1 MAKICSIVFNSISS
15 DARVLKEAHSLQK
28 AGHAVTVLGL
38 TDENNLIRK
47 ETLTTGVML
56 LRLDLQAA
64 RKFVGVVTTGG
75 TRVALLSLSL
85 LLIVFALYSLTGLLW
100 ALFWGAVT
108 GIVVSLLTVLFIT
121 IVQVRLYYRRIFDI
135 EGDEDPQYSGGI
147 LFFLYA
153 IKDAVPLFV
162 RSIPM
167 YLMVRRLQPEI
178 LHCHDVSTLPVGIM
192 AKWLLRCRVVYDAH
206 EIYEEVAL
214 ASAERARAYRLIH
227 KLGQRRVDAF
237 ITINESIAA
246 WYAAHYPSMPP
257 AVLIKNA
264 TSPSDSIDYDGRL
277 HEASTQ
283 QRDRKILLYQGGF
296 ASKRGLEYVVKS
308 AAYLSDEWVLVMM
321 GWGSFEPRLRDLAE
335 EINLARS
342 EQGRPEA
349 VVFIRPAPQEELAL
363 WSAGGTVGIIPY
375 ENIGLNHWFCTPN
388 KLWEYPNAG
397 VPVLVS
403 PFPELSAPVLKYG
416 YGWLLPDEQD
426 PEALAKQVVSLS
438 DEQIAEARK
447 NCGKFINQDNWGVY
461 ESRLVDLYRGIS
473 EK

>member
-1 MAKICSIVFNSISS
+1 MAKICSIVFNSISR

-38 TDENNLIRK
+38 TDRNNLIRK
-47 ETLTTGVML
+47 ETLTTGVTL
-56 LRLDLQAA
+56 LRLDIAA
-64 RKFVGVVTTGG
+64 AQKLVGVVTTGG

-85 LLIVFALYSLTGLLW
+85 LLIVFALHSLTGLLW
-100 ALFWGAVT
+100 GAVT
-108 GIVVSLLTVLFIT
+108 GILVSLLTVLFIT

-135 EGDEDPQYSGGI
+135 EGDEDLQSSGGI

-167 YLMVRRLQPEI
+167 YLMVRRLRPEI

-206 EIYEEVAL
+206 EIYEEVAQG
-214 ASAERARAYRLIH
+214 SAERARAYRLIH

-237 ITINESIAA
+237 ITINESIAG
-246 WYAAHYPSMPP
+246 WYATHYPSLPP

-264 TSPSDSIDYDGRL
+264 TSPSDPIEYDGRL
-277 HEASTQ
+277 HEASIQ
-283 QRDRKILLYQGGF
+283 PRDRKILLYQGGF
-296 ASKRGLEYVVKS
+296 GTKRGLEYVVKS
-308 AAYLSDEWVLVMM
+308 AAYLTDEWVLVMM
-321 GWGSFEPRLRDLAE
+321 GWGSFESRLRELAE

-349 VVFIRPAPQEELAL
+349 VVFIPPAPQEELAL

-426 PEALAKQVVSLS
+426 PEALARQVAALS

-447 NCGKFINQDNWGVY
+447 NCGEFISQDNWGVY
-461 ESRLVDLYRGIS
+461 ESRLVDLYRRIS